1 VGMRQNQLVVNRHLT
16 QNHRGAMKSDELANQ
31 WYTCLQ
37 RTRCMT
43 VEIFDAYYHSLVY
56 LLLKLLGFT
65 IHAEPLTSLGRTD
78 AVLDLPEAV
87 YIIEFKVQS
96 SQENAQTALQQ
107 IRDKQYDAPYR
118 SAGKPII
125 LLGIAFDPVG
135 RTISDWAEEA
145 L

>member
-1 VGMRQNQLVVNRHLT
+1 MSPC
-16 QNHRGAMKSDELANQ
+16 AK
-31 WYTCLQ
+31 
-37 RTRCMT
+37 RTI
-43 VEIFDAYYHSLVY
+43 EAYYHSLIY

-87 YIIEFKVQS
+87 YIIEFKMQS

-107 IRDKQYDAPYR
+107 IRDKRYDAPYR

-125 LLGIAFDPVG
+125 LLGIAFDPAG
-135 RTISDWAEEA
+135 RTISDWAVERKMEGSS